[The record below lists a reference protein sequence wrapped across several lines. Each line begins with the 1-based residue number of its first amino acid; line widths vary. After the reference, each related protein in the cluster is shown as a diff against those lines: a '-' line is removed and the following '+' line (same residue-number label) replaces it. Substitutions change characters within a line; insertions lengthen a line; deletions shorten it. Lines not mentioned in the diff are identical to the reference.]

1 MDNSLSKNEKL
12 ILYGLVKYP
21 LQSDNEICNIFDL
34 KKSTFST
41 IKKRL
46 FLKGYFRSIRV
57 PIFQH
62 LGCELLIVSYGKL
75 NQQTTLKERLNISK
89 KLWLG
94 TPEHFY
100 IISESN
106 QAIILSISR
115 NITDFE
121 ERFEDITQIYKE
133 YEFFEGR
140 GFTTILFP
148 FNLFRIFSFFDYA
161 PFLNR
166 YFKLN
171 YEDNSEDNNII
182 SKKVMCEVKHRKMT
196 KLEKQI
202 YFELIHHP
210 DYSDYKIADV
220 VKCSRH
226 TVSRMKNEF
235 YSEKLMR
242 TTRLVNLEKLGLG
255 IIAFTHS
262 RFNPKTT
269 LDERKNYLQKVVDLQ
284 TPIFNVSRRLEGV
297 MLTPFRNFEEYQT
310 IHGEVTR
317 YSAREEMLQEDPVT
331 MLLSMPRMTMLKNH
345 DNAML
350 VKRVLGI

>member
-1 MDNSLSKNEKL
+1 MNNSLSYNEKL

-21 LQSDNEICNIFDL
+21 NKSDNEICNILKL

-46 FLKGYFRSIRV
+46 FQKNYFRSIRV

-62 LGCELLIVSYGKL
+62 IGCELLVVSYGKM
-75 NQQTTLKERLNISK
+75 NQNTTLKERLTLSK

-100 IISESN
+100 IASESN
-106 QAIILSISR
+106 QGVILSISQ

-148 FNLFRIFSFFDYA
+148 FKLFRIFNFFDYA

-166 YFKLN
+166 YFNLKLESN
-171 YEDNSEDNNII
+171 EDINTI
-182 SKKVMCEVKHRKMT
+182 SSKYMCTVKNREMT
-196 KLEKQI
+196 KLEKRI
-202 YFELIHHP
+202 FFELVQHP
-210 DYSDYKIADV
+210 YYSDYKIAEV
-220 VKCSRH
+220 AKCSRH
-226 TVSRMKNEF
+226 TISRMKNNF

-242 TTRLVNLEKLGLG
+242 TTRIVNLDKLGLG
-255 IIAFTHS
+255 ILAFAHS

-269 LDERKNYLQKVVDLQ
+269 VDERKRYIQKVSDLQ
-284 TPIFNVSRRLEGV
+284 TPIFNISRRLEGV
-297 MLTPFRNFEEYQT
+297 TLTPFRNYEEYQE

-317 YSAREEMLQEDPVT
+317 FSAREELLQEDPTT
-331 MLLSMPRMTMLKNH
+331 MLFSIPRMVMVRDH
-345 DNAML
+345 DNSL
-350 VKRVLGI
+350 LTKKVLDL

>member
-1 MDNSLSKNEKL
+1 MNNSLSYNEKQ
-12 ILYGLVKYP
+12 ILFGLVKYP
-21 LQSDNEICNIFDL
+21 LKSDNEICNIFDL

-46 FLKGYFRSIRV
+46 FLKGYFRTIRV

-75 NQQTTLKERLNISK
+75 NQNTSLKERLNISK
-89 KLWLG
+89 KLWLS

-100 IISESN
+100 IVSESN
-106 QAIILSISR
+106 QAVILSISR

-121 ERFEDITQIYKE
+121 ERFEDINQIYKE

-148 FNLFRIFSFFDYA
+148 FNLFRIFSFFDFA

-166 YFKLN
+166 YFNLD
-171 YEDNSEDNNII
+171 YQDDLYDELTAT
-182 SKKVMCEVKHRKMT
+182 KVKCKVQSNDLT
-196 KLEKQI
+196 KLEKTV
-202 YFELIHHP
+202 YYELIRQP
-210 DYSDYKIADV
+210 DYSDYKIAEV
-220 VKCSRH
+220 AGCSRH

-235 YSEKLMR
+235 FNNKLMR

-255 IIAFTHS
+255 ILAFTHS

-269 LDERKNYLQKVVDLQ
+269 LDERKNYIEKVAGIQ
-284 TPIFNVSRRLEGV
+284 TPIFNISRNLEGV
-297 MLTPFRNFEEYQT
+297 MMTPYRNYAEYQD
-310 IHGEVTR
+310 IHGEITR
-317 YSAREEMLQEDPVT
+317 FSAREQLLQEDPTT
-331 MLLSMPRMTMLKNH
+331 MLLSIPRMAVLKDH
-345 DNAML
+345 ENAML
-350 VKRVLGI
+350 VKKILGL

>member
-1 MDNSLSKNEKL
+1 MDNNLSYNEKM

-21 LQSDNEICNIFDL
+21 LKSDNEICNIYDL

-46 FLKGYFRSIRV
+46 LVKNYFRSIRV

-75 NQQTTLKERLNISK
+75 NQNTTLKERLNISR
-89 KLWLG
+89 KLWLS
-94 TPEHFY
+94 TPEHFH
-100 IISESN
+100 IMSESN
-106 QAIILSISR
+106 QAIILSISK

-166 YFKLN
+166 FFKLGFDDDFK
-171 YEDNSEDNNII
+171 DNLI
-182 SKKVMCEVKHRKMT
+182 SKKVMCQVKHRELT
-196 KLEKQI
+196 KLEKKVF
-202 YFELIHHP
+202 FELIKNP
-210 DYSDYKIADV
+210 EYSDYKIAEVAD
-220 VKCSRH
+220 CSRH

-235 YSEKLMR
+235 YAEKLMR
-242 TTRLVNLEKLGLG
+242 TTRLINLDKLGLG
-255 IIAFTHS
+255 ILAFTHS

-269 LDERKNYLQKVVDLQ
+269 LDERKNYLQKVSDLQ
-284 TPIFNVSRRLEGV
+284 TPIFNISRRLEGV
-297 MLTPFRNFEEYQT
+297 MITPFKNYAEYQD

-317 YSAREEMLQEDPVT
+317 FSAREDLLQEDPMT
-331 MLLSMPRMTMLKNH
+331 MLLSIPRMSVLKDH
-345 DNAML
+345 ENAML
-350 VKRVLGI
+350 VKKVLGL

>member
-1 MDNSLSKNEKL
+1 MNFNILSYNEKL

-21 LQSDNEICNIFDL
+21 QKSDNDICNIFDL

-46 FLKGYFRSIRV
+46 LNKKYFRSVRV

-62 LGCELLIVSYGKL
+62 LGCELLVVSYGKL

-94 TPEHFY
+94 TPEHFF

-148 FNLFRIFSFFDYA
+148 FNLFRSFNFFDFA

-166 YFKLN
+166 FFNLN
-171 YEDNSEDNNII
+171 FQIAESDII
-182 SKKVMCEVKHRKMT
+182 SKKVSAKFS
-196 KLEKQI
+196 I
-202 YFELIHHP
+202 
-210 DYSDYKIADV
+210 
-220 VKCSRH
+220 
-226 TVSRMKNEF
+226 
-235 YSEKLMR
+235 
-242 TTRLVNLEKLGLG
+242 G
-255 IIAFTHS
+255 I
-262 RFNPKTT
+262 
-269 LDERKNYLQKVVDLQ
+269 
-284 TPIFNVSRRLEGV
+284 
-297 MLTPFRNFEEYQT
+297 
-310 IHGEVTR
+310 
-317 YSAREEMLQEDPVT
+317 
-331 MLLSMPRMTMLKNH
+331 
-345 DNAML
+345 
-350 VKRVLGI
+350 

>member
-1 MDNSLSKNEKL
+1 MNNKILSHNEKL

-21 LQSDNEICNIFDL
+21 LKSDNEICNILDL

-46 FLKGYFRSIRV
+46 FLKNYFRSIRV

-62 LGCELLIVSYGKL
+62 LGCELLVVSYGKL
-75 NQQTTLKERLNISK
+75 NQNTTLEERLNISK

-100 IISESN
+100 IVSESN
-106 QAIILSISR
+106 QAIILSISK

-140 GFTTILFP
+140 GFTTLLFP
-148 FNLFRIFSFFDYA
+148 FKLFRIFSFFDFG

-166 YFKLN
+166 FFKLN
-171 YEDNSEDNNII
+171 LEGEEDINIV
-182 SKKVMCEVKHRKMT
+182 SKKYMCDVKEREMT
-196 KLEKQI
+196 KLEKRI
-202 YFELIHHP
+202 YYELIQHP
-210 DYSDYKIADV
+210 NYSDYKIADV
-220 VKCSRH
+220 AKCSRH
-226 TVSRMKNEF
+226 TVSRMKNNF
-235 YSEKLMR
+235 FNEKLMR
-242 TTRLVNLEKLGLG
+242 TTRIMNLEKLGLS
-255 IIAFTHS
+255 ILAFTHS

-269 LDERKNYLQKVVDLQ
+269 LNERKNYLQKVVDLQ
-284 TPIFNVSRRLEGV
+284 TPIFNISRRLEGV
-297 MLTPFRNFEEYQT
+297 MLTPFKDFEEYQR

-317 YSAREEMLQEDPVT
+317 FSAREEMLQEDPQT
-331 MLLSMPRMTMLKNH
+331 MLLSIPRMTTLRNH
-345 DNAML
+345 DNSLL
-350 VKRVLGI
+350 VKKILDS